1 MPVNAERKEVRR
13 KLQHMAP
20 SVAIPY
26 IKSFELPEEEEVVV
40 IRHNCRRESL
50 QQIAFQLN
58 LSVDAVKERHARALE
73 KISRAVQ

>member
-1 MPVNAERKEVRR
+1 MNDRR
-13 KLQHMAP
+13 KATRQMLQQMAP
-20 SVAIPY
+20 SAAIPY
-26 IKSFELPEEEEVVV
+26 IKSFLLPEEEEVVV

>member
-1 MPVNAERKEVRR
+1 MNDRR
-13 KLQHMAP
+13 KATRQMLQQMAP
-20 SVAIPY
+20 SAAIPY
-26 IKSFELPEEEEVVV
+26 IKSFLLPEEEEVVL
-40 IRHNCRRESL
+40 IRHNCKRESL

>member
-1 MPVNAERKEVRR
+1 MNDRR
-13 KLQHMAP
+13 KVTRRMLQQMAP
-20 SVAIPY
+20 SAAIPY
-26 IKSFELPEEEEVVV
+26 IKSFLLPEEEEVVV
-40 IRHNCRRESL
+40 IRHNCRKESL